1 MVVHYFFLVVHY
13 YTKDSPWFSGNCIN
27 NLIHLQLKFFNLF
40 LLNLVISLLPITF
53 THKKIKKERSGAINM
68 FPVIFL

>member
-1 MVVHYFFLVVHY
+1 MVVHY

-27 NLIHLQLKFFNLF
+27 NLIHLQLFKFFNLF
-40 LLNLVISLLPITF
+40 LLNLVISLLSITF